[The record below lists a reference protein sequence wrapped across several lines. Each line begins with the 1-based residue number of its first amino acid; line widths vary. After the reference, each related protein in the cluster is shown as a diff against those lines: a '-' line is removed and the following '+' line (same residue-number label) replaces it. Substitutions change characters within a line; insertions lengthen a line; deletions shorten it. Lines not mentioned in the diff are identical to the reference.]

1 MLASES
7 SLDLRPS
14 PDDDTVKSAADPSR
28 WLADTSG
35 VEEIWVDWQLLPSAR
50 LGARRRP
57 FDPAMT
63 WPCVRGTSGPGGD
76 PSRQD

>member
-35 VEEIWVDWQLLPSAR
+35 VEEIWVDWQLCPPHGSERDVAHSIL
-50 LGARRRP
+50 
-57 FDPAMT
+57 
-63 WPCVRGTSGPGGD
+63 
-76 PSRQD
+76 Q